1 MSNIVIRFIVFL
13 FLMFTGCK
21 NNSHKGNEKI
31 INEWIG
37 KEIILPGLCDNENQN
52 VISDR
57 LKIVS
62 RINGNCYSCLIKLK
76 KWKTFMENIPYK
88 EKISF
93 YFYLV
98 ISDSTVYKNLNKE
111 EIHFE
116 HPVIYD
122 EHNRFHKLNKLNLNS
137 IFHVMLLDSSN
148 RVLLI
153 GDPIDNMK
161 MKNLYK
167 EVINQTF

>member
-1 MSNIVIRFIVFL
+1 MSNIVTKFIIFSV
-13 FLMFTGCK
+13 LMFAGCESNFHKK
-21 NNSHKGNEKI
+21 NEEIVKK
-31 INEWIG
+31 WIG
-37 KEIILPGLCDNENQN
+37 KEIILPELCDNAIQN
-52 VISDR
+52 AFSDG

-76 KWKTFMENIPYK
+76 KWKTFMENIPSK
-88 EKISF
+88 ERISF

-98 ISDSTVYKNLNKE
+98 ISDSTVYTNLNNE
-111 EIHFE
+111 EIHFD

-122 EHNRFHKLNKLNLNS
+122 EYNSFHKLNKLNSNS

-153 GDPIDNMK
+153 GDPIDSEK
-161 MKNLYK
+161 
-167 EVINQTF
+167 

>member
-1 MSNIVIRFIVFL
+1 MSKIVIRFIICIFL
-13 FLMFTGCK
+13 TFIGCVS
-21 NNSHKGNEKI
+21 NTHKENEKI

-37 KEIILPGLCDNENQN
+37 KKIILPELYDNGNQN
-52 VISDR
+52 AFSDR
-57 LKIVS
+57 LKIIAK
-62 RINGNCYSCLIKLK
+62 INGDCYSCLINLG

-98 ISDSTVYKNLNKE
+98 TSDSMVYKNLNKE
-111 EIHFE
+111 KIHFN

-122 EHNRFHKLNKLNLNS
+122 EYNKFQKQNKLNSNS

-153 GDPIDNMK
+153 GDPINNEK
-161 MKNLYK
+161 MTNLYK
-167 EVINQTF
+167 KVICHIF